1 MCVCVWTGRDLY
13 AKFSIRSE
21 HNVATHHV
29 WQMVPRYRSIRRWTG
44 GNHVSY
50 ASCARSEADCL
61 ALAAIRLNW
70 TRTTTFYS
78 LAVTILRF
86 SNNNKQKYKNTGIEQ
101 WTRKLFHFFSA
112 SLPSCQNV
120 DRILFCFFVFVRV
133 QWCVCV
139 CVKRICACIH
149 GLYDEH
155 NVVFVCVCWMNR
167 IHNTKRWREQ
177 TSAI

>member
-1 MCVCVWTGRDLY
+1 MTKSNFNRPCPFSVKKNFKIEPFILPTAFIVGDYYLLRGTKQKRKTVNHYSTFSRVRVCVSVWTGRDLY

-29 WQMVPRYRSIRRWTG
+29 WQMVARYRSIRRWTG

-86 SNNNKQKYKNTGIEQ
+86 STTTNKNTKIQGLNNEHENCFI
-101 WTRKLFHFFSA
+101 F
-112 SLPSCQNV
+112 SLP
-120 DRILFCFFVFVRV
+120 LFLHA
-133 QWCVCV
+133 
-139 CVKRICACIH
+139 K
-149 GLYDEH
+149 
-155 NVVFVCVCWMNR
+155 M
-167 IHNTKRWREQ
+167 
-177 TSAI
+177 